1 MILFHCRHSFARG
14 RRTAALLLALI
25 MAMGLG
31 IALVGN
37 WPEPVRATPPP
48 EFTLAP
54 PCWPLVLAP
63 LVLNEYLPR

>member
-1 MILFHCRHSFARG
+1 MVLARIRHFSARV
-14 RRTAALLLALI
+14 RRTTALLLALI
-25 MAMGLG
+25 LATGLG

-37 WPEPVRATPPP
+37 WPEPVRETPSP

-63 LVLNEYLPR
+63 LVLNDYLHR

>member
-1 MILFHCRHSFARG
+1 MVLVNLRNFFARVQ
-14 RRTAALLLALI
+14 RTTALLLVLI
-25 MAMGLG
+25 MATGLG

-37 WPEPVRATPPP
+37 WPEPVRETPPP

-63 LVLNEYLPR
+63 LVLNDYLHR